1 MCIAPNTMNKTFAA
15 SSESDTAAVVDAALL
30 TVADELA
37 AVETR
42 IAEVLCSREPRI
54 TEIAH
59 YLIEA
64 GGKRVRPAVA
74 LLVFR
79 ACGGGDA
86 RDVVDLSVALELI
99 HSATLL
105 HDDIIDSSDTRRGK
119 AAAPRRFGMPDTL
132 VTGDFLFSRAF
143 EICGRFEE
151 QVVSWAADACVQ
163 LTEGEVLQRRFR
175 RNPAVTEKDYLEII
189 SRKTASLFSAGA
201 RIACHLAGA
210 AADKVDTLAGCGH
223 EIGLAFQIIDDV
235 LDVSGQEE
243 ATGKRPGTDIIDGN
257 PSLPVVWGLELEA
270 VARAFADSDP
280 DENTVSGAIAAI
292 EAAGIPAKARS
303 LARGHAEKAEAVVE
317 GLGGSEHRQAL
328 LSLIAALVDRDS

>member
-1 MCIAPNTMNKTFAA
+1 MSKTFSANLA
-15 SSESDTAAVVDAALL
+15 KTDTATAAAVDSALL
-30 TVADELA
+30 TVAEELS
-37 AVETR
+37 AVERR
-42 IAEVLCSREPRI
+42 IDEVLGSREPRI

-74 LLVFR
+74 MLVFR
-79 ACGGGDA
+79 ACGGKDIH
-86 RDVVDLSVALELI
+86 DMVDLSVALELI

-119 AAAPRRFGMPDTL
+119 AAAPKRFGVPDTL

-143 EICGRFEE
+143 ELCGRFEE
-151 QVVSWAADACVQ
+151 QVVSWAAEACVQ

-175 RNPAVTEKDYLEII
+175 RNPAVSVDDYNEII

-201 RIACHLAGA
+201 CIASHLAGSSS
-210 AADKVDTLAGCGH
+210 AGVRDLSDCGR

-235 LDVSGQEE
+235 LDVSGDEE
-243 ATGKRPGTDIIDGN
+243 TTGKQAGTDLRDGN

-270 VARAFADSDP
+270 VRSAFDKVEPTEAEVGLALAAIRASDIPSRARALAREHAD
-280 DENTVSGAIAAI
+280 
-292 EAAGIPAKARS
+292 KARS
-303 LARGHAEKAEAVVE
+303 VVE
-317 GLGGSEHRQAL
+317 GLPPSAHQRAL
-328 LSLIAALVDRDS
+328 LTLISALVDRDS